1 MSGFYSIIS
10 YLSRNIEKSFKKSL
24 LFTMIFSIGR
34 FIEEQWVNSY
44 FKSLYPSESFLS
56 FFKKNKIIKNHI
68 FHPIIVIL
76 VFAIF
81 LLLSIN
87 SISPDLQITL
97 SIAFIAFIIGSVLVP
112 KYFFKNTTPS
122 SFIKLNPNDVY
133 SIGFCLILV
142 GIIFFFLSVASVGGL
157 PILKPSLRYELKPI
171 LTMPVFLIIPGIGLL
186 GSVYLDRFK
195 SNALSR
201 SQARFRFLVL
211 VALGSIFLISLGYRT
226 PIIAVLL
233 MMIIIGYYGKIL
245 AVWEVVIG
253 ALVGVSM
260 IIGIGYFRSVG
271 EFAITTNTSPF
282 YTLQS
287 RADFTLN
294 VLNLLNYISG
304 NFGLKHGALT
314 LSAIPGTT
322 ELGPR
327 MTIGQLIAW
336 RTEVTVTPTLI
347 GPMLVDFGKVGVAMG
362 MGFLGFIIGIG
373 YKILQK
379 TKDSFYLA
387 IYALLL
393 TYTILGIET
402 GILDIQVI
410 IYFILGFLLYLA
422 NILRLRKNKNEN

>member
-1 MSGFYSIIS
+1 MSGFYTIIS
-10 YLSRNIEKSFKKSL
+10 YLSRNIEKPFRKSF
-24 LFTMIFSIGR
+24 LFTIIFSIGR
-34 FIEEQWVNSY
+34 FIEKQWVNSY
-44 FKSLYPSESFLS
+44 FKGLYPSENFLS
-56 FFKKNKIIKNHI
+56 FLKKNNIIKNHI

-76 VFAIF
+76 VFAMF
-81 LLLSIN
+81 LLLSIR
-87 SISPDLQITL
+87 SISHGLQITL
-97 SIAFIAFIIGSVLVP
+97 AIAFISFLIGSVIVP
-112 KYFFKNTTPS
+112 KYFFKNKTQS
-122 SFIKLNPNDVY
+122 SFIELKRADIY

-142 GIIFFFLSVASVGGL
+142 GIIFFFLSVTSVGGL

-171 LTMPVFLIIPGIGLL
+171 LTMPVFLIIPGIGFL
-186 GSVYLDRFK
+186 GSAYLDRFK
-195 SNALSR
+195 NNALSR
-201 SQARFRFLVL
+201 SQVRFRFLVL
-211 VALGSIFLISLGYRT
+211 VVLGSIFLISLGYRT
-226 PIIAVLL
+226 PIIAALL

-245 AVWEVVIG
+245 AVWEVIIG
-253 ALVGVSM
+253 ALAGVAM

-271 EFAITTNTSPF
+271 EFAITTNTNPF

-314 LSAIPGTT
+314 LSAIPGAT

-347 GPMLVDFGKVGVAMG
+347 GPMLVDFGKIGVAMG
-362 MGFLGFIIGIG
+362 MGFLGFILGIG

-379 TKDSFYLA
+379 TKDSFYIA

-393 TYTILGIET
+393 SYTILGIET

-410 IYFILGFLLYLA
+410 IYFILGFLLYIA
-422 NILRLRKNKNEN
+422 NILRLRKNKSEN

>member
-1 MSGFYSIIS
+1 
-10 YLSRNIEKSFKKSL
+10 
-24 LFTMIFSIGR
+24 
-34 FIEEQWVNSY
+34 
-44 FKSLYPSESFLS
+44 
-56 FFKKNKIIKNHI
+56 
-68 FHPIIVIL
+68 
-76 VFAIF
+76 
-81 LLLSIN
+81 
-87 SISPDLQITL
+87 
-97 SIAFIAFIIGSVLVP
+97 
-112 KYFFKNTTPS
+112 
-122 SFIKLNPNDVY
+122 VY